1 MSLKKNNIW
10 DCKKDIKIGLYPDA
24 HCHPNHDSRPLV
36 AIAKWFAEEEV
47 DIVVNIGD
55 FNDMASLS
63 SYDKG
68 KGKMEGARVADDLE
82 YSRESLELFKIGLM
96 GHDPDL
102 IMTLGNHENRL
113 HRLENDDPQMKG
125 AFGKDPFGY
134 DEAGYFVYPYL
145 DIVRINGVSFSHA
158 FINPTSLMGSIQGG
172 SADIRMKN
180 IGFPHVAGH
189 QHGPLIHGQRMLG
202 DGTPLSTL
210 ILGCAHTE
218 NHSYWG
224 EGRDVY
230 RGAAVLRN
238 VRAGSYDPDIRYL
251 GNIIKEFLC

>member
-1 MSLKKNNIW
+1 MALNERNIW
-10 DCKKDIKIGLYPDA
+10 EMDDDVTIGLYPDA
-24 HCHPNHDSRPLV
+24 HCDPGHDTRPIT
-36 AIAKWFAEEEV
+36 AIARWFADEGV

-55 FNDMASLS
+55 FNDMHSLS

-68 KGKMEGARVADDLE
+68 RSGMEGARIQADLSYSAQCLDLFE
-82 YSRESLELFKIGLM
+82 EGLQ
-96 GHDPDL
+96 GHDPYR
-102 IMTLGNHENRL
+102 IMTLGNHEYRLNRL
-113 HRLENDDPQMKG
+113 ESDDPQMQG
-125 AFGKDPFGY
+125 AFGDDPFSYNEYGY
-134 DEAGYFVYPYL
+134 EVYDYL
-145 DIVRINGVSFSHA
+145 DIVKINGVAFSHA

-180 IGFPHVAGH
+180 VGFPHVAGH

-224 EGRDVY
+224 KGKDVY

-238 VRAGSYDPDIRYL
+238 VRKGSYDPDIRYL
-251 GNIIKEFLC
+251 GNIMRKYL